1 MSDKQISEKYPNN
14 LINNT
19 LSTIQDKEEIER
31 KIWNYL

>member
-14 LINNT
+14 LINI

-31 KIWNYL
+31 KIGNYL